1 MATPLWKFLTTDI
14 KDLVTLDTA
23 NSAADAVDAVMGLA
37 TTLKEEGPKV
47 QQLAPLV
54 GQLNPLLDVLNS
66 PMGKLLGASLPFVSI
81 GTGLLQFYLEKT
93 QQEPTL
99 AQTVALISQAA
110 YLESFKEFVQS
121 QSPTFRQRLET
132 ADRSR
137 RDASP
142 LPELKAL
149 GEFELSDKEA
159 RLATL
164 YFHDSSLA
172 QAYND
177 VLAARLR
184 QLGANAKSIEIVVEQ
199 VSRGTDRHIRTALA
213 DAGESAKRLV
223 EWYRIGGDAVF
234 EKYASIDT
242 YLSEQIA
249 TRPTEQVFAEA
260 FTFRDIYVP
269 LKAQPLTASGNPD
282 EQKDPVVLEQWARD
296 CLNDETKKDRVMF
309 IQAGPGRGK
318 SVFCRMFADWVRQHE
333 HPRWTPIL
341 IRLRDV
347 SVLEKDFE
355 ETLTKAVGANFA
367 KADSGWLSDRNLR
380 FLFLLD
386 GFDELLMEGRTTG
399 GLNRFLDQVGRFQA
413 QCARNSEKGHRVLIT
428 GRTLCLQSIERSL
441 PNNLERM
448 EILAMDDDLQNQW
461 FEKWSRLVSAETDYL
476 ISLLRDQRLPERVQ
490 QLAREPLLLYML
502 AAMHRDG
509 ELSIEMFEESDGAK
523 AKVLIYEKTLE
534 WVLTKQRPDWLNED
548 LTEIEIQGL
557 RRILMEAG
565 LCVVQSGME
574 FAAIS
579 TIESRLQEDQTA
591 KSILEEAR
599 KRLEDSPLRN
609 ALAAFYMQSGRK
621 GEGSVEFIHKSF
633 GEFLCAERIVYSLI
647 DWCQPGRNR
656 EFDIPEPEFCWGV
669 YDLLGCHVL
678 TPEIVEYLT
687 ALLTK
692 HEEFQAVPLFK
703 RLNSFYLRWCSG
715 EFIDA
720 PPENLPQQKMRR
732 LREQMIA
739 GEEVLGQRQVDLYAG
754 LNVMILLFELHRYGQ
769 TVLAETAID
778 LAGNGSL
785 ENPLAFH
792 PCGQPNTEKFD
803 KFCLLNTIGYSQ
815 CLRLT
820 AFLNLVGAF
829 LGSADISG
837 ADLRNVNFFRAH
849 LFNANLKDANLRSA
863 NLSSANLNHAHLSGA
878 NLSSAYL
885 NNAFLRNAN
894 LRGTNLSRAH
904 LSNAYLSNANLSS
917 ANLRSADLRSAN
929 LRSADLRST
938 DLRDADLRS
947 TNLRSADLCNV
958 DLSRAD
964 LTEAVLSDEN
974 GAIQWDDRTV
984 WEGVKGLD
992 QAIGVPDALKQQL
1005 GLDLQRFA
1013 LE

>member
-1 MATPLWKFLTTDI
+1 MATRLWQFLTTDI
-14 KDLVTLDTA
+14 KDLVSLDTA

-54 GQLNPLLDVLNS
+54 GRLNTLLDVLDS
-66 PMGKLLGASLPFVSI
+66 PLGKLLGASLPFVSI

-121 QSPTFRQRLET
+121 QPPTFRQKLEA
-132 ADRSR
+132 ADNSR
-137 RDASP
+137 RDSSP
-142 LPELKAL
+142 VPEIKAL

-164 YFHDSSLA
+164 YFHESTLA

-234 EKYASIDT
+234 EKYASIDF
-242 YLSEQIA
+242 YLSEWIA
-249 TRPTEQVFAEA
+249 TRPTEQVLAEA

-269 LKAQPLTASGNPD
+269 LKAQPLKSNGAPD
-282 EQKDPVVLEQWARD
+282 EQKEAVVLEQWARD
-296 CLNDETKKDRVMF
+296 CLNNDTKKDRVMF

-355 ETLTKAVGANFA
+355 ETLAKAVDRDFA
-367 KADSGWLSDRNLR
+367 KADSGWLTDRNLR

-399 GLNRFLDQVGRFQA
+399 GLDRFLDQVGRFQE

-428 GRTLCLQSIERSL
+428 GRTLCLQTIERSL
-441 PNNLERM
+441 PNNLDRI

-461 FEKWSRLVSAETDYL
+461 FEKWGRLVNAETEYL
-476 ISLLRDQRLPERVQ
+476 VSILRDERLPERVRE
-490 QLAREPLLLYML
+490 LAREPLLLYML

-509 ELSIEMFEESDGAK
+509 ELSLEMFEGADGAK

-534 WVLTKQRPDWLNED
+534 WVLTKQRPDWLNEE
-548 LTEIEIQGL
+548 LTELEIQGL

-574 FAAIS
+574 FASIA
-579 TIESRLQEDQTA
+579 TIESRLQEDQAA
-591 KSILEEAR
+591 KAILEAAR
-599 KRLEDSPLRN
+599 KRLEDNPLRN
-609 ALAAFYMQSGRK
+609 ALAAFYMQSGRN

-656 EFDIPEPEFCWGV
+656 EFDIPDPEFCWSV

-687 ALLTK
+687 ALLIK

-703 RLNSFYLRWCSG
+703 RLRNFYLQWCEG
-715 EFIDA
+715 VFIDA

-732 LREQMIA
+732 LREQII
-739 GEEVLGQRQVDLYAG
+739 GREEILGQRQVDIFAG
-754 LNVMILLFELHRYGQ
+754 LNVIILLFELHRYGQ
-769 TVLAETAID
+769 TLLTAEPTG
-778 LAGNGSL
+778 LEQESL
-785 ENPLAFH
+785 PENPLAFH
-792 PCGQPNTEKFD
+792 PCGQPDADETFD
-803 KFCLLNTIGYSQ
+803 KLRLLNIIDYSY
-815 CLRLT
+815 CLGRA
-820 AFLNLVGAF
+820 AFSNLVGAF
-829 LGSADISG
+829 LSSANLSSVNLIR
-837 ADLRNVNFFRAH
+837 ADLIRVN
-849 LFNANLKDANLRSA
+849 LSSANLIRANLFSAYLVSTNLVSANLFSAYLASAYLVDANLSSA
-863 NLSSANLNHAHLSGA
+863 NLSSANL
-878 NLSSAYL
+878 SS
-885 NNAFLRNAN
+885 
-894 LRGTNLSRAH
+894 
-904 LSNAYLSNANLSS
+904 ANLSS
-917 ANLRSADLRSAN
+917 ANLSSADLSSADLRRAN
-929 LRSADLRST
+929 FSST
-938 DLRDADLRS
+938 KLTDADL
-947 TNLRSADLCNV
+947 TG
-958 DLSRAD
+958 
-964 LTEAVLSDEN
+964 AVLSDEY
-974 GAIQWDDRTV
+974 GTIQWDEHTV

-1005 GLDLQRFA
+1005 GLDIN
-1013 LE
+1013 